1 MYDWN
6 AERVYYGVSSVLS
19 RRHSPNSMPQ
29 CVYGHALATIH
40 EGPVEEV
47 HLITVCLMPLLDL
60 FPSVERKK
68 PSKKISYKEKEKK
81 PLCTINMLTI
91 DLLSADNTQE

>member
-1 MYDWN
+1 M
-6 AERVYYGVSSVLS
+6 LS

-47 HLITVCLMPLLDL
+47 HLITVCLLTDCMHFRVNLHSLCYSCKHPRDKFSLWKQFTLIACPALQVILLA
-60 FPSVERKK
+60 V
-68 PSKKISYKEKEKK
+68 
-81 PLCTINMLTI
+81 
-91 DLLSADNTQE
+91 SARDVL